1 MKHKIF
7 EFSPFPEYMVLET
20 GDNISAIIDK
30 MIRLAAKLTEY
41 YAGDIVYDINA
52 LETARALDNPFDR
65 LLLFREHGVTTLH
78 IENDTV
84 DDNCMI
90 SEAIQIWRLSYTPNP
105 SNTNQHTTSL
115 IRARLSKI

>member
-1 MKHKIF
+1 M
-7 EFSPFPEYMVLET
+7 LET
-20 GDNISAIIDK
+20 GDNILAIIDK
-30 MIRLAAKLTEY
+30 MIRLAAKLTEH
-41 YAGDIVYDINA
+41 YASDIVYDINA
-52 LETARALDNPFDR
+52 LETARALDNPFDH
-65 LLLFREHGVTTLH
+65 LLLFRELGVTTLR

-105 SNTNQHTTSL
+105 SDTNQHTTSL